1 MHQENL
7 SREFQKVNI
16 FILMRCN
23 GPGWFLTHRM
33 ACIERPTALWNGFGR
48 VHHKPIGQPFQTF
61 PAKFFATKI
70 GQHMGRLGLHLWCWH
85 WLALSSVDGLAEPD
99 QKLQFR
105 IFLEWLY
112 PCLWWLTL
120 LLRCCFG
127 RDRLVK
133 RAGEIK
139 RTFMVAGLVA
149 VTGNRLQ
156 LSTLLLLPDLDA
168 P

>member
-1 MHQENL
+1 MHPENL

-33 ACIERPTALWNGFGR
+33 ACIDRPTALWNGFGR

-70 GQHMGRLGLHLWCWH
+70 GQHMGRLVLHLRCWH
-85 WLALSSVDGLAEPD
+85 WLVSSSVHGLAEPD

-105 IFLEWLY
+105 TFLEWLC
-112 PCLWWLTL
+112 PRLWCLTL
-120 LLRCCFG
+120 FLRCCFW

-139 RTFMVAGLVA
+139 RTFMVARLVA

>member
-1 MHQENL
+1 
-7 SREFQKVNI
+7 
-16 FILMRCN
+16 MRCN
-23 GPGWFLTHRM
+23 SPRWILMHGM
-33 ACIERPTALWNGFGR
+33 ACIDRPTALWNGFGR
-48 VHHKPIGQPFQTF
+48 VHHKPMGQPFQIF
-61 PAKFFATKI
+61 PAKFFATKV
-70 GQHMGRLGLHLWCWH
+70 GQHMGSLVYTSGVDIAWLCPRLMV
-85 WLALSSVDGLAEPD
+85 WLNPTKNYSLGFFWNDYVLACGGW
-99 QKLQFR
+99 LC
-105 IFLEWLY
+105 FLGVV
-112 PCLWWLTL
+112 
-120 LLRCCFG
+120 FG

>member
-7 SREFQKVNI
+7 SREFQKENI

-33 ACIERPTALWNGFGR
+33 ACIDRPTALWNGFGR

-70 GQHMGRLGLHLWCWH
+70 GQHMGRLVLHLRCWH

-105 IFLEWLY
+105 IFFWNDYILACGGWL
-112 PCLWWLTL
+112 
-120 LLRCCFG
+120 CFLG
-127 RDRLVK
+127 VVLVRQLVK

-149 VTGNRLQ
+149 ATGNRLQ